1 MIIMDTEGSYVL
13 NSHFGDWGLGTEDL
27 VLNTEYRK
35 RRPSMKAFSI
45 RHPVPSPQSPVPNI
59 QSPRVY
65 ICPMA
70 SNPNKVMLGLRLP
83 TDPRWVNI
91 VEKDIEEILTDHA
104 YCDVVDEMV
113 RICNEEMTHFGMVH
127 DELKK
132 RGLQLGRERKDP
144 YVHDLMDFIMKGGS
158 REAQFVDRMLFAAMI
173 EARSCERFRLLSEE
187 ISDVDLREF
196 YRSLMESEAE
206 HYATFIGFAR
216 KYAGNIDVDTRWKE
230 FLEFEAT
237 LMGKYG
243 TGQTMHG

>member
-1 MIIMDTEGSYVL
+1 
-13 NSHFGDWGLGTEDL
+13 
-27 VLNTEYRK
+27 
-35 RRPSMKAFSI
+35 MKACPFGT
-45 RHPVPSPQSPVPNI
+45 QSPVL
-59 QSPRVY
+59 SPY
-65 ICPMA
+65 FCPMA

-104 YCDVVDEMV
+104 YCEQKAASNAISCIVKYPEYSDVVDEMV

-132 RGLQLGRERKDP
+132 RGLTLGRERKDP
-144 YVHDLMDFIMKGGS
+144 YVHDLMDFIMKGGGS

-187 ISDVDLREF
+187 ISDEGLRDF

-230 FLEFEAT
+230 FLEYEAT

-243 TGQTMHG
+243 KAQTMHG